1 MDVRRDYAFFEGVG
15 GEGVKTVNN
24 SQLKFDKND
33 LAELENNTKQK
44 LILVEN
50 TYKGSLFKA
59 DIKNKTINKSRL
71 RIVKANN

>member
-1 MDVRRDYAFFEGVG
+1 M
-15 GEGVKTVNN
+15 
-24 SQLKFDKND
+24 LKFDKND
-33 LAELENNTKQK
+33 LKQLEENSKSK

-59 DIKNKTINKSRL
+59 DIKNKTLNKSRL

>member
-1 MDVRRDYAFFEGVG
+1 M
-15 GEGVKTVNN
+15 
-24 SQLKFDKND
+24 LKFDANDIKN
-33 LAELENNTKQK
+33 LEENTKQK

-59 DIKNKTINKSRL
+59 DFRDKTINKSKL